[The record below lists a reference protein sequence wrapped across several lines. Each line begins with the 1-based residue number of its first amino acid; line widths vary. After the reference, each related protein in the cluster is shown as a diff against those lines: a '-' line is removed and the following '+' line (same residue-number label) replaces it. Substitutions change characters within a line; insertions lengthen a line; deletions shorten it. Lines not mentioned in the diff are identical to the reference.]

1 MRLLHTFSFVL
12 FFTITSIGQSF
23 TLQELIKM
31 SKMDVDNFDTYVTA
45 KGYVFFNNIDE
56 TEDKGVRYVFDLN
69 DEKSEAQKLITLYNK
84 YGDKTEYAINY
95 VTGDNKEYV
104 AIKNQIKLLGFKLY
118 QNKVSKDENG
128 SVYNT
133 FFYGK
138 GHQAIYIS
146 AYLKR
151 FEIQYDYLNF

>member
-1 MRLLHTFSFVL
+1 MKILLAFSFVL
-12 FFTITSIGQSF
+12 FFSTTSIGQSF

-45 KGYVFFNNIDE
+45 KGYVFFNEIDE
-56 TEDKGVRYVFDLN
+56 AENKGVRYAFDLN
-69 DEKSEAQKLITLYNK
+69 YDKSEAQKLITLYQKSGENTK
-84 YGDKTEYAINY
+84 YAINY
-95 VTGDNKEYV
+95 VTGNNKEYV
-104 AIKNQIKLLGFKLY
+104 AFKNQLKLLEFKLY
-118 QNKVSKDENG
+118 ENKVSKDDDG

-133 FFYGK
+133 FFYVK
-138 GHQAIYIS
+138 AHSTIFIR